1 MEQILVIEDDPDVQ
15 VAVRRVF
22 EAAGYGVEHRED
34 GVSGFEFAQA
44 SKPSAIVLDL
54 TLPGRSGKDICRELK
69 AHSQSLPIVVLSAV
83 TDVSDKV
90 LLLELGADDYVTKP
104 FSPRELLARVQAAI
118 RRKSYL
124 PKVDTFAFGKVV
136 VDFQKMEL
144 VRDGVPVDLTPQ
156 EFKLL
161 RFMIAN
167 QGRVISREELLNQ
180 VWGYEKFVSSRTVDN
195 HVLRLRQKTVPEHFI
210 TVHAAGYK
218 FVP

>member
-1 MEQILVIEDDPDVQ
+1 MEQILVIEDDRDVEM
-15 VAVRRVF
+15 AVRRVF
-22 EAAGYGVEHRED
+22 ESAGYGVDHRDD
-34 GVSGFEFAQA
+34 GNAGLECARA
-44 SKPSAIVLDL
+44 SRPSAIVLDL

-69 AHSQSLPIVVLSAV
+69 TESPSLPVVILSAV

-118 RRKSYL
+118 RRTHYS
-124 PKVDTFAFGKVV
+124 PKVDAFNFGKIA

-144 VRDGVPVDLTPQ
+144 VREGIPVDLTPQ

-161 RFMIAN
+161 RFMITN

-180 VWGYEKFVSSRTVDN
+180 VWGYEKLVSSRTVDN
-195 HVLRLRQKTVPEHFI
+195 HVLRLRQKTSPEHFI
-210 TVHAAGYK
+210 TVHSAGYK